1 MNEISTDVR
10 VIIDPETMNVT
21 SGGDVT
27 GLLYLRFR
35 DTFFPREGW
44 LDFPELVLHAW
55 LSSLLVILFQVDN
68 VAMFRFLEGP
78 PVLWGRVL
86 GGGGIALQGLH
97 SEKGRRTNCFVVR
110 IGDFTRALLIATDE
124 VVKLARLHH
133 WESDATGRLAD
144 VAKLVQ
150 KRNDLAVWDSDP
162 SPAVPDDLTYGA
174 DSGLPVVPTQAEIRV
189 DMEHIM
195 SCHGI
200 AGSRATPGKSLFPA
214 HMDERQIEDAIRRA
228 YDVGDLSWPDAVHLR
243 VTGTGGGL
251 DLEMWVN
258 PATKTIETAHPFHL
272 DDDNEEDT
280 NRC

>member
-86 GGGGIALQGLH
+86 GGGGLPCRVCTARK
-97 SEKGRRTNCFVVR
+97 EEERTASSCESVILRERFSLPP
-110 IGDFTRALLIATDE
+110 TR
-124 VVKLARLHH
+124 
-133 WESDATGRLAD
+133 S
-144 VAKLVQ
+144 
-150 KRNDLAVWDSDP
+150 
-162 SPAVPDDLTYGA
+162 
-174 DSGLPVVPTQAEIRV
+174 
-189 DMEHIM
+189 
-195 SCHGI
+195 
-200 AGSRATPGKSLFPA
+200 
-214 HMDERQIEDAIRRA
+214 
-228 YDVGDLSWPDAVHLR
+228 
-243 VTGTGGGL
+243 
-251 DLEMWVN
+251 
-258 PATKTIETAHPFHL
+258 
-272 DDDNEEDT
+272 
-280 NRC
+280 